1 MKFSSMATASISRV
15 VESALPA
22 LSGSSVTYNAQNNI
36 FLTNG
41 YTSAAGN
48 IYYQGIRVSDRIA
61 VKYDIGQG
69 YYHTFLNG
77 IEVYGYDGSK
87 ARLIGSRCI
96 SCYFFNES
104 DAKREA
110 VEIVLDYM
118 RGQMKMIGVVVNSN
132 QLEEFSEKIV
142 DAAYSQMKHLV

>member
-1 MKFSSMATASISRV
+1 MIMVTTSISRV
-15 VESALPA
+15 LDSALPA

-48 IYYQGIRVSDRIA
+48 TYYQGIRVSDRIA
-61 VKYDIGQG
+61 VKYNIGEG
-69 YYHTFLNG
+69 YCHTFLNG

-87 ARLIGSRCI
+87 ARLIGSRCF

-104 DAKREA
+104 NAKREA

-118 RGQMKMIGVVVNSN
+118 RGQVKLLGASVNSK

-142 DAAYSQMKHLV
+142 DGAYNQMKHLA

>member
-1 MKFSSMATASISRV
+1 MVTTSISRV
-15 VESALPA
+15 LESALPA

-48 IYYQGIRVSDRIA
+48 TYYQGIRVSDRIA
-61 VKYDIGQG
+61 VKYNIGQG
-69 YYHTFLNG
+69 YWHTFLNG

-87 ARLIGSRCI
+87 ARLIGSRCY
-96 SCYFFNES
+96 SCYFFSES
-104 DAKREA
+104 NAKKEA

-118 RGQMKMIGVVVNSN
+118 RSQVKLLGASVNYK

-142 DAAYSQMKHLV
+142 DGAYSQMKCLA